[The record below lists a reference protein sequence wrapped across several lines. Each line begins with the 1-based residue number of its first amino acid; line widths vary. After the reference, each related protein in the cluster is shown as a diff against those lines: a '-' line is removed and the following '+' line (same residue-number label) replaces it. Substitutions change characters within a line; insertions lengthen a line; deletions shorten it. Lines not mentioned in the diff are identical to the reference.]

1 MMKRNVDT
9 PCIAICS
16 TALGDQVCR
25 GCARTFQEITQWCSL
40 SDLEKDTIWARLPD
54 RQEWLK
60 VAREAGVL
68 LDTVLFAGREWG
80 VLQRADGDG
89 VLFRRNE
96 QRKFEVAFA
105 NGQRQVLEQDF
116 VTPAEVA
123 HTLLALA
130 DSRGESV

>member
-1 MMKRNVDT
+1 MMKRSVDT

-40 SDLEKDTIWARLPD
+40 PDLEKDAVWERLPE
-54 RQEWLK
+54 RHEWLG
-60 VAREAGVL
+60 VARAAGVL
-68 LDTVLFAGREWG
+68 LDIVQFAGKEWG
-80 VLQRADGDG
+80 VLARADGDG

-96 QRKFEVAFA
+96 QCKFEVAFE
-105 NGQRQVLEQDF
+105 NGQSQVLEQDF

-123 HTLLALA
+123 HALLVLA
-130 DSRGESV
+130 DSHG